1 MEQIE
6 LNKYQRLALRLL
18 ELGMMSRERADAAC
32 VEVADWH
39 VGDPDQDVDATVL
52 VEFDVAVQAHGDDV
66 DYAEEAY
73 IHLLR
78 KAASLSGGSVTVTDI
93 ELVPDEDEDGDGE
106 GGEDG
111 AGEEFKQLRF
121 KVNGEPKC
129 WDIDSVSDDY
139 LDLTAVSTGID
150 DLGPGG
156 DDPRA
161 FYLIIE
167 SMDNIFLLATHEQAR
182 TLRDEFG
189 LKIDVRTP

>member
-18 ELGMMSRERADAAC
+18 DLGMMSRERADAAC
-32 VEVADWH
+32 AEVADWH

-52 VEFDVAVQAHGDDV
+52 VEYDVAVQAHGDDV

-93 ELVPDEDEDGDGE
+93 ELVPDEDEDEDGDGE
-106 GGEDG
+106 GGD
-111 AGEEFKQLRF
+111 FKQLRF
-121 KVNGEPKC
+121 TVNGEPKN

-150 DLGPGG
+150 DLEPGG

>member
-73 IHLLR
+73 IYLLR
-78 KAASLSGGSVTVTDI
+78 KAAALSGGSVTVTDI
-93 ELVPDEDEDGDGE
+93 ELVPDGDGDGDRE
-106 GGEDG
+106 GGD
-111 AGEEFKQLRF
+111 FKQLRF

-150 DLGPGG
+150 DLEPGG
-156 DDPRA
+156 DDPRV
-161 FYLIIE
+161 FHLIIE

-182 TLRDEFG
+182 TLRDGCG